1 MAASTRMKYRAMAR
15 REVMVRV
22 WSIEFGVWA
31 RTRLGSR
38 VWEWRRK
45 ANSGRVED
53 SMEDG
58 VED

>member
-1 MAASTRMKYRAMAR
+1 MAR